1 MALDPN
7 AVYPVTAD
15 EDYPSAVAGTLD
27 SLKGQLLL
35 EAQRS
40 GYSLTGGEVLS
51 CLVKATQLYAA
62 HATLQIQRRQA
73 EGSTTAIP
81 IDGDMELDLFEWS
94 IIQPLAKAYVEQ
106 IQAARMEAAASLNM
120 ERFGM
125 SVGEANQ
132 RVTELEMALPRAA
145 FVESPFSI
153 ELE

>member
-1 MALDPN
+1 MTITPN

-27 SLKGQLLL
+27 TLKTQLHT
-35 EAQRS
+35 EAVKS
-40 GYSLTGGEVLS
+40 GYSLTGSEVLT
-51 CLVKATQLYAA
+51 CLVKAVQLYAA
-62 HATLQIQRRQA
+62 HATLEIQRRQA

-81 IDGDMELDLFEWS
+81 IDATLTLDLYEWS
-94 IIQPLAKAYVEQ
+94 VIQPLAKAYVEQ

-145 FVESPFSI
+145 FVESPYSI